1 MKKRHDLSCKRVRD
15 SIRRRLK
22 KNIINSLEKHL
33 KDESKQ
39 TPNTDQTTININQQY
54 KLQIHF
60 NFLSIINSMNMK
72 ISPSIKELIKSNLT
86 MVEKSLTLS
95 EQKSVKAIYYTYFVK
110 KWLSIPVDE
119 QTVTEKLDLLRLD
132 DHSYLFLPIKD
143 QMELKI
149 NGSDN
154 GDISSTRLANEILVD
169 LYGIK
174 SLKNKEGTLKYISDY
189 IEKMN
194 NLTYESSTIYINDMY
209 EVVYLSGV
217 MGYHEFRKLKR

>member
-1 MKKRHDLSCKRVRD
+1 
-15 SIRRRLK
+15 
-22 KNIINSLEKHL
+22 
-33 KDESKQ
+33 
-39 TPNTDQTTININQQY
+39 
-54 KLQIHF
+54 
-60 NFLSIINSMNMK
+60 
-72 ISPSIKELIKSNLT
+72 
-86 MVEKSLTLS
+86 
-95 EQKSVKAIYYTYFVK
+95 
-110 KWLSIPVDE
+110 
-119 QTVTEKLDLLRLD
+119 
-132 DHSYLFLPIKD
+132 
-143 QMELKI
+143 MELKI

-174 SLKNKEGTLKYISDY
+174 NLKNKEGTLKYISDY